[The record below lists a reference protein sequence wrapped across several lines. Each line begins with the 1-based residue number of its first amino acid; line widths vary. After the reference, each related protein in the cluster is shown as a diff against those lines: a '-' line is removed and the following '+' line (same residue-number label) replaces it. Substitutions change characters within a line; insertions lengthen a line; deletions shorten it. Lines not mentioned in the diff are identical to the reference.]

1 MKAFPWPVSYTHLD
15 VYKRQDLGAEDLIQ
29 WRLDDIEKARNE
41 RDAVLN
47 AAE

>member
-1 MKAFPWPVSYTHLD
+1 MVADCK
-15 VYKRQDLGAEDLIQ
+15 DLGAEDLIQ